1 MRIHGRVTLSGHESG
16 FTLLEVMIAM
26 AILGVGL
33 LSIAVAQL
41 SAIKVSSR
49 SKNLQQAMF
58 LAREQMDDVE
68 ALPLNAPLLQAAAT
82 TDDPGNPLKASNDP
96 DDQTTFNRSITVT
109 PNVPSAG
116 LAQVAVTVVWN
127 SPQGGVRQV
136 QLNSVKR
143 MN

>member
-1 MRIHGRVTLSGHESG
+1 MR
-16 FTLLEVMIAM
+16 
-26 AILGVGL
+26 GL
-33 LSIAVAQL
+33 F
-41 SAIKVSSR
+41 R
-49 SKNLQQAMF
+49 
-58 LAREQMDDVE
+58 AREQMDDVE
-68 ALPLNAPLLQAAAT
+68 AMPLNAPLLQAAAT

-116 LAQVAVTVVWN
+116 LAQVSVTVVWN

>member
-1 MRIHGRVTLSGHESG
+1 MKLHGRNTLSGSDSG
-16 FTLLEVMIAM
+16 FTLLEVLIAM

-41 SAIKVSSR
+41 TAIKVSSR

-58 LAREQMDDVE
+58 LAREQMDDLE
-68 ALPLNAPLLQAAAT
+68 ALPLNSPALAAAGT
-82 TDDPGNPLKASNDP
+82 VDDPGNPLKANADP
-96 DDQTTFNRSITVT
+96 DDATTYNRSVTVA

-116 LAQVAVTVVWN
+116 LAQITVTVVWN
-127 SPQGGVRQV
+127 SPQGGTRQV

>member
-1 MRIHGRVTLSGHESG
+1 MRIHGRDTRSSRESG
-16 FTLLEVMIAM
+16 FTLIEVLIAM

-41 SAIKVSSR
+41 TAIKVSSR
-49 SKNLQQAMF
+49 SRNLQQAMF
-58 LAREQMDDVE
+58 LAREQMDDLE
-68 ALPLNAPLLQAAAT
+68 ALPLGAPILQAAAT
-82 TDDPGNPLKASNDP
+82 TGDPANPIPGSSDAN
-96 DDQTTFNRSITVT
+96 DQTTFNRSVTVA

-116 LAQVAVTVVWN
+116 LAQITVTVVWN
-127 SPQGGVRQV
+127 SPQGGTRQV